1 MRQLLRLL
9 SLTLFLAH
17 ANGCMVLDELDS
29 AAAKMPSHPEKESKV
44 AAATTASAGTQ
55 QENPMLEQSK
65 RWWKQATSLAPTGI
79 DSSIV
84 KCRIQQSTQF
94 MSKDDCLIRGGV
106 PQKSS
111 G

>member
-1 MRQLLRLL
+1 
-9 SLTLFLAH
+9 
-17 ANGCMVLDELDS
+17 MVLDELDS
-29 AAAKMPSHPEKESKV
+29 AAAKMPTQGKKESNV

-55 QENPMLEQSK
+55 QENTMLKQSK

-94 MSKDDCLIRGGV
+94 MSKDDCLLRGGV
-106 PQKSS
+106 PRGTS